1 MGGQRVNLDELR
13 KIIPDPYQQT
23 VGTVPTVTSYVDERG
38 LTQYIYTLQAVAP
51 GSAQTKIQFQYN
63 GANLGAAGTVDHFNV
78 VSATATF
85 TRAGDTVTLT
95 IPGLTSPLT
104 TKGDIWGFS
113 TVDARIPVGADTF
126 VLTADST
133 QPLGVKWAAAASGG
147 VTSVALS
154 MPAEWSVSG
163 SPITTS
169 GTFTVTKANETAN
182 FVWAG
187 PTSGGAA
194 APTFRALVSADIP
207 GNTKTRGP
215 GCIFT
220 NGGLIL
226 TGTLAS
232 EIEVPYSF
240 SGTGWTI
247 VGDVAGSASIVVSHS
262 TYSAYDT
269 MTTLFTATA
278 SSVKKNQATGL
289 SFSLAAGDI
298 LRFSGSG
305 FAGFTR
311 CSIVLD
317 GTAT

>member
-1 MGGQRVNLDELR
+1 MGGQRVNLTEFR

-63 GANLGAAGTVDHFNV
+63 GSNLGAAGSVDHFNV

-85 TRAGDTVTLT
+85 TRAGGTVTLI

-113 TVDARIPVGADTF
+113 TVDARVPVGADGT

-133 QPLGVKWAAAASGG
+133 QALGVKWSASAGSG
-147 VTSVALS
+147 VTLV
-154 MPAEWSVSG
+154 MPAEFTVSG
-163 SPITTS
+163 SGTSSITV
-169 GTFTVTKANETAN
+169 GKATETAN
-182 FVWAG
+182 TVWAG

-207 GNTKTRGP
+207 GNTKARGP
-215 GCIFT
+215 GCVFS
-220 NGGLIL
+220 NGSLLL
-226 TGTLAS
+226 TGTLTS
-232 EIEVPYSF
+232 EIEVPYGF